1 MMFRPNGVTPMTTA
15 LPMPK
20 MRPDGHGRLPRGA
33 SVPEPEHIDRVPY
46 GLFRNDYLYITE
58 ACQLRCEH
66 RRLKHAVS
74 PYITICSGRRRV
86 GRGRDGKLDRRRT
99 ATVSSRR
106 HVPGPCC
113 STSAAVSRARRETN

>member
-1 MMFRPNGVTPMTTA
+1 MTTA

-86 GRGRDGKLDRRRT
+86 GRGRDGKLDRKEDRDGIEPQ
-99 ATVSSRR
+99 A
-106 HVPGPCC
+106 
-113 STSAAVSRARRETN
+113 RARAVLLDVGGGEPGQA